1 MIKVNKKINLAQLD
15 KELNGL
21 GLNASLNE
29 NKEIV
34 EVSLT
39 ENNNATEAQLKA
51 AIDAHIAIDEIAAR
65 ATQKA
70 ALLERLGI
78 SEDEARLLLA

>member
-78 SEDEARLLLA
+78 TEDEARLLLA